1 MSNHKTIALSA
12 IAIAMTA
19 LSASNAF
26 AVGTAYTLEGSYI
39 KIGTND
45 WGTIGSFGN
54 TSPGILYD
62 NTGTGTFNTAYDY
75 LTPGSPFEGFA
86 IKATSGSTY
95 TAKSNNA
102 SGLGTDL
109 TTTSFT
115 NTSSGSRKEVV
126 WSGSYTPSG
135 GSKLY
140 DVENTVGFDAGDKQI
155 KISTKITAAQNLTN
169 LELARFT
176 DPDARAAAGDS
187 TSTNNIR
194 GSASVSAN
202 QLVYAEALV
211 SKHIIGLYS
220 AATTGVNTAI
230 SPGWSQNP
238 SDYVN
243 YAGTSSKTGDD
254 VIGLGFNIAS
264 LAAGD
269 SIIFT
274 YYYIFGSDIAAAL
287 SAAGAGKSVL
297 TSAQTLK
304 NNPSYSAA
312 TIIDNTPALLALF
325 DNVSGDQATSAA
337 ASQTLPLL
345 TGGSMAAAGNALS
358 GINKVIQARIES
370 NRGLSSGDG
379 FFGDKYVWVKPFGSW
394 ADQDDQ
400 QGVSGFK
407 STTTGV
413 AFGVDSAVNDKL
425 RLGTAMAYA
434 KADVD
439 SNSNVAKQ
447 SADVDVFQLVGYG
460 SYSLGNNSEVNFQVD
475 VGQNSNKGRR
485 SIAFT
490 NSTATSEYT
499 SYTAHAGAGLG
510 RTYQLNAATSITP
523 SIRADYTWIKDKA
536 YQESGAGLLNL
547 NVGSRDS
554 EELVL
559 GLDGKISHQ
568 LSDNTSLSAN
578 LGVGYDTMAKRSSIT
593 ATFAGAPGAAFTTYG
608 LDAEP
613 WSARAGVGLTHTT
626 ANGTEITLRYDAEH
640 REAFLNQTASL
651 KARWAF

>member
-1 MSNHKTIALSA
+1 MKNLFIRKTISLIIPGLFTGLSA
-12 IAIAMTA
+12 IHAHAGIVNGTFENGTTGWTLTTAGGANPIGVSTSYGQLGASLTNDHYAYTSQSGPGYSILSQAFTTQTGTIKLFFDVAIKNN
-19 LSASNAF
+19 SAGFYNPDTLNYAGAPNQQARFDILKPGASVTSIDPNDII
-26 AVGTAYTLEGSYI
+26 VTAYKTETGQPTTQAWST
-39 KIGTND
+39 K
-45 WGTIGSFGN
+45 TI
-54 TSPGILYD
+54 
-62 NTGTGTFNTAYDY
+62 
-75 LTPGSPFEGFA
+75 
-86 IKATSGSTY
+86 
-95 TAKSNNA
+95 
-102 SGLGTDL
+102 DL
-109 TTTSFT
+109 TSVL
-115 NTSSGSRKEVV
+115 SSYVGQ
-126 WSGSYTPSG
+126 
-135 GSKLY
+135 
-140 DVENTVGFDAGDKQI
+140 DVILRFWQVDNQGIFNLALDNINVGLSQLG
-155 KISTKITAAQNLTN
+155 L
-169 LELARFT
+169 
-176 DPDARAAAGDS
+176 
-187 TSTNNIR
+187 
-194 GSASVSAN
+194 SV
-202 QLVYAEALV
+202 
-211 SKHIIGLYS
+211 S
-220 AATTGVNTAI
+220 AATTSLRNT
-230 SPGWSQNP
+230 P
-238 SDYVN
+238 
-243 YAGTSSKTGDD
+243 AG
-254 VIGLGFNIAS
+254 N
-264 LAAGD
+264 
-269 SIIFT
+269 
-274 YYYIFGSDIAAAL
+274 
-287 SAAGAGKSVL
+287 
-297 TSAQTLK
+297 
-304 NNPSYSAA
+304 AA
-312 TIIDNTPALLALF
+312 TIIDANSDLLNLF
-325 DNVSGDQATSAA
+325 SELASEAELSNA

-370 NRGLSSGDG
+370 NRGLSAGDG

-490 NSTATSEYT
+490 SSTATSEYT

-510 RTYQLNAATSITP
+510 RTYQLSAATSITP

-608 LDAEP
+608 LEAEP

>member
-1 MSNHKTIALSA
+1 MRPTSSVKNITASLLLAGLCHAVYATPSITEVTVTGSDGKRYVITYTQTSFGASATQLRALPWWGNSTLA
-12 IAIAMTA
+12 DSLA
-19 LSASNAF
+19 SAS
-26 AVGTAYTLEGSYI
+26 G
-39 KIGTND
+39 
-45 WGTIGSFGN
+45 
-54 TSPGILYD
+54 
-62 NTGTGTFNTAYDY
+62 
-75 LTPGSPFEGFA
+75 
-86 IKATSGSTY
+86 
-95 TAKSNNA
+95 
-102 SGLGTDL
+102 
-109 TTTSFT
+109 
-115 NTSSGSRKEVV
+115 
-126 WSGSYTPSG
+126 
-135 GSKLY
+135 
-140 DVENTVGFDAGDKQI
+140 
-155 KISTKITAAQNLTN
+155 
-169 LELARFT
+169 EL
-176 DPDARAAAGDS
+176 
-187 TSTNNIR
+187 
-194 GSASVSAN
+194 
-202 QLVYAEALV
+202 
-211 SKHIIGLYS
+211 
-220 AATTGVNTAI
+220 TGVNTGSADI
-230 SPGWSQNP
+230 GCCTSS
-238 SDYVN
+238 
-243 YAGTSSKTGDD
+243 YAGPVFAYTEDGGSVWGTFLHNSHTHSGEDPIPDD
-254 VIGLGFNIAS
+254 VAIYYALGR
-264 LAAGD
+264 LALNVQQ
-269 SIIFT
+269 SST
-274 YYYIFGSDIAAAL
+274 NQS
-287 SAAGAGKSVL
+287 
-297 TSAQTLK
+297 
-304 NNPSYSAA
+304 NNPALNAA
-312 TIIDNTPALLALF
+312 TIIDATPNLQALF
-325 DNVSGDQATSAA
+325 NDLSTDQEISAA

-370 NRGLSSGDG
+370 NRGLSAGDG

-510 RTYQLNAATSITP
+510 RTYQLSAATSITP

-554 EELVL
+554 EEFVL

>member
-1 MSNHKTIALSA
+1 MKLKKIALVCA
-12 IAIAMTA
+12 IALPLQAQAANVLIYDYQAAGDEAAGLASVQTTQGNTPTTIDISGNYATYTPTGLASYSQVWDLGANKGITA
-19 LSASNAF
+19 DQQ
-26 AVGTAYTLEGSYI
+26 TAYTSYLNGG
-39 KIGTND
+39 GTLFLMGENA
-45 WGTIGSFGN
+45 GYG
-54 TSPGILYD
+54 
-62 NTGTGTFNTAYDY
+62 
-75 LTPGSPFEGFA
+75 
-86 IKATSGSTY
+86 AT
-95 TAKSNNA
+95 
-102 SGLGTDL
+102 
-109 TTTSFT
+109 
-115 NTSSGSRKEVV
+115 R
-126 WSGSYTPSG
+126 
-135 GSKLY
+135 
-140 DVENTVGFDAGDKQI
+140 
-155 KISTKITAAQNLTN
+155 
-169 LELARFT
+169 
-176 DPDARAAAGDS
+176 
-187 TSTNNIR
+187 
-194 GSASVSAN
+194 
-202 QLVYAEALV
+202 
-211 SKHIIGLYS
+211 
-220 AATTGVNTAI
+220 NTAI
-230 SPGWSQNP
+230 S
-238 SDYVN
+238 
-243 YAGTSSKTGDD
+243 T
-254 VIGLGFNIAS
+254 FIAS
-264 LAAGD
+264 LGGGTLGTVTQTSFTATTINQAFQVDNATSTLTLPASGIFPSAGTGTCITAD
-269 SIIFT
+269 CSAVAWAVGTLANAPTGTVISVLDVNFLQT
-274 YYYIFGSDIAAAL
+274 AFLDNNSYPGLSDFVKNLIAYLAQQGEIANGGGVRVLVASTNANNNPALGAAA
-287 SAAGAGKSVL
+287 V
-297 TSAQTLK
+297 
-304 NNPSYSAA
+304 
-312 TIIDNTPALLALF
+312 IDANANLLALF
-325 DNVSGDQATSAA
+325 TNANLSGDQQISAA

-400 QGVSGFK
+400 NGVSGFE

-510 RTYQLNAATSITP
+510 RTYQLSATTSITP

>member
-1 MSNHKTIALSA
+1 MANCGSLTIRCPKLSQTLIAGTNYYVVISTYDSDTTFTLPIGFYVFGAPVGVGGEAAPSALSVLGA
-12 IAIAMTA
+12 ATTMINSPSYGA
-19 LSASNAF
+19 AS
-26 AVGTAYTLEGSYI
+26 VI
-39 KIGTND
+39 D
-45 WGTIGSFGN
+45 
-54 TSPGILYD
+54 
-62 NTGTGTFNTAYDY
+62 
-75 LTPGSPFEGFA
+75 
-86 IKATSGSTY
+86 
-95 TAKSNNA
+95 NNA
-102 SGLGTDL
+102 SLL
-109 TTTSFT
+109 NLFT
-115 NTSSGSRKEVV
+115 N
-126 WSGSYTPSG
+126 
-135 GSKLY
+135 
-140 DVENTVGFDAGDKQI
+140 A
-155 KISTKITAAQNLTN
+155 NL
-169 LELARFT
+169 
-176 DPDARAAAGDS
+176 
-187 TSTNNIR
+187 
-194 GSASVSAN
+194 
-202 QLVYAEALV
+202 
-211 SKHIIGLYS
+211 
-220 AATTGVNTAI
+220 
-230 SPGWSQNP
+230 
-238 SDYVN
+238 
-243 YAGTSSKTGDD
+243 
-254 VIGLGFNIAS
+254 
-264 LAAGD
+264 
-269 SIIFT
+269 
-274 YYYIFGSDIAAAL
+274 
-287 SAAGAGKSVL
+287 
-297 TSAQTLK
+297 
-304 NNPSYSAA
+304 
-312 TIIDNTPALLALF
+312 
-325 DNVSGDQATSAA
+325 SGDQEISAA

-370 NRGLSSGDG
+370 NRGLSAGDG

-510 RTYQLNAATSITP
+510 RTYQLSAATSITP

>member
-1 MSNHKTIALSA
+1 MRPTFSVKNI
-12 IAIAMTA
+12 TA
-19 LSASNAF
+19 SLLLTGLCHTVYATPSITEVTVTGSDGKRYVISYTQTTFNAASSQ
-26 AVGTAYTLEGSYI
+26 LQSQP
-39 KIGTND
+39 
-45 WGTIGSFGN
+45 WWGN
-54 TSPGILYD
+54 TTLANSL
-62 NTGTGTFNTAYDY
+62 A
-75 LTPGSPFEGFA
+75 L
-86 IKATSGSTY
+86 
-95 TAKSNNA
+95 A
-102 SGLGTDL
+102 SGDL
-109 TTTSFT
+109 
-115 NTSSGSRKEVV
+115 
-126 WSGSYTPSG
+126 
-135 GSKLY
+135 
-140 DVENTVGFDAGDKQI
+140 
-155 KISTKITAAQNLTN
+155 
-169 LELARFT
+169 
-176 DPDARAAAGDS
+176 
-187 TSTNNIR
+187 
-194 GSASVSAN
+194 
-202 QLVYAEALV
+202 
-211 SKHIIGLYS
+211 
-220 AATTGVNTAI
+220 TGVNTGA
-230 SPGWSQNP
+230 SFNMNTNG
-238 SDYVN
+238 
-243 YAGTSSKTGDD
+243 YAGPLFATSVSDNDVTGIFLHTGHTHITNGGMFDPY
-254 VIGLGFNIAS
+254 VIATESFYYALGH
-264 LAAGD
+264 LALNVTQ
-269 SIIFT
+269 SST
-274 YYYIFGSDIAAAL
+274 NQS
-287 SAAGAGKSVL
+287 
-297 TSAQTLK
+297 
-304 NNPSYSAA
+304 NNPALNAA
-312 TIIDNTPALLALF
+312 TIIDATPNLQALF
-325 DNVSGDQATSAA
+325 SDLSTDQEVSAA

-400 QGVSGFK
+400 QGVSGFE

-439 SNSNVAKQ
+439 SNSSVAKQ

-510 RTYQLNAATSITP
+510 RTYQLSAATSITP

>member
-1 MSNHKTIALSA
+1 MHPTFSVKNITASLLLTGLCHTVYATPSITEVTVTGSDGKRYIISSIESTFTNASSQLRSTPWWSNQTLALSLAKATTNQLTGSNTNASTGGCCTEIYAGPFFAYASPDTISIAFNHDGDHTHLGA
-12 IAIAMTA
+12 IAA
-19 LSASNAF
+19 
-26 AVGTAYTLEGSYI
+26 E
-39 KIGTND
+39 D
-45 WGTIGSFGN
+45 
-54 TSPGILYD
+54 LY
-62 NTGTGTFNTAYDY
+62 Y
-75 LTPGSPFEGFA
+75 FA
-86 IKATSGSTY
+86 IGRLALNVQQSSTNQ
-95 TAKSNNA
+95 SNN
-102 SGLGTDL
+102 
-109 TTTSFT
+109 
-115 NTSSGSRKEVV
+115 
-126 WSGSYTPSG
+126 P
-135 GSKLY
+135 
-140 DVENTVGFDAGDKQI
+140 
-155 KISTKITAAQNLTN
+155 
-169 LELARFT
+169 
-176 DPDARAAAGDS
+176 
-187 TSTNNIR
+187 
-194 GSASVSAN
+194 
-202 QLVYAEALV
+202 AL
-211 SKHIIGLYS
+211 
-220 AATTGVNTAI
+220 N
-230 SPGWSQNP
+230 
-238 SDYVN
+238 
-243 YAGTSSKTGDD
+243 
-254 VIGLGFNIAS
+254 
-264 LAAGD
+264 
-269 SIIFT
+269 
-274 YYYIFGSDIAAAL
+274 
-287 SAAGAGKSVL
+287 
-297 TSAQTLK
+297 
-304 NNPSYSAA
+304 AA
-312 TIIDNTPALLALF
+312 TIIDATPNLQALF
-325 DNVSGDQATSAA
+325 SDLSTDQEISAA

-370 NRGLSSGDG
+370 NRGLSAGDG

-400 QGVSGFK
+400 NGVSGFE

-510 RTYQLNAATSITP
+510 RTYQLSAATSITP

-554 EELVL
+554 EEFVL
-559 GLDGKISHQ
+559 GLDSKISHQ